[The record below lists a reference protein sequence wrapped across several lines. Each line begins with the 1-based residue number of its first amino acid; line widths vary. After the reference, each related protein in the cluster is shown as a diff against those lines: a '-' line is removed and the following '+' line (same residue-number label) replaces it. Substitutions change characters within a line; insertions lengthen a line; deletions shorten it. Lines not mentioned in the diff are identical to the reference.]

1 MDETSDGGASHDVLR
16 KRLKEAFEGDQGS
29 FAQAVLRSVV
39 DSVPAYVAFA
49 AADGQLLYMHHFAE
63 GYGESDV
70 MDASVYDFMDAPSTE
85 VTRRAIERVTRTAE
99 VESYRVVSPG
109 PDGTHSHYEV
119 QAVPI
124 VEHDEVVAL
133 ALVGTDIT
141 EMAKAERELQASR
154 EDLALAIE
162 ASGMGIWT
170 WDARSNEVVWDDMTY
185 RHFGVAAGSGV
196 PTQQA
201 YMGLIYPDDREDVS
215 RSIKRAMATG
225 TYEDLL
231 HRIVVDGEIRWLLCK
246 GRVIVGEDGKAI
258 GIRGGVFDVTERQRI
273 ELEMRERQKI
283 VSVGQLAAGVAHN
296 FNNMLMAVMGSLSV
310 IERKAAPALQPHV
323 ETAVHA
329 TEAAADVVK
338 SLGALTRPAGPA
350 PQRRRVRV
358 RDLVERAARIIRGT
372 FTSDVAFEM
381 ENHLAEDDDPWIE
394 AIEGELEHALLNL
407 CLNGRDAAREA
418 ARPNPKVS
426 LSVTR
431 RPHRSNELRNWIELA
446 VQDNGVGMDES
457 TRERL
462 FEPFFTTKESGTG
475 IGLFTAHRTVN
486 EHGGLL
492 DVHSQLNEGTT
503 FLVLLPAAAPAE
515 S

>member
-1 MDETSDGGASHDVLR
+1 MTEPDDSSRHDGLR
-16 KRLKEAFEGDQGS
+16 KRLREAFEGDQGS

-49 AADGQLLYMHHFAE
+49 SPNGRLLYMHHFAE
-63 GYGESDV
+63 GYGEADV
-70 MDASVYDFMDAPSTE
+70 ANASVYDFMDAPSVE
-85 VTRRAIERVTRTAE
+85 VTRRAIERVAETATQ
-99 VESYRVVSPG
+99 ESYRVASPRPG
-109 PDGTHSHYEV
+109 GEHSHYQV

-124 VEHDEVVAL
+124 VEDGEVIVL
-133 ALVGTDIT
+133 ALVGTDVT
-141 EMAKAERELQASR
+141 DMARAEQELQASR

-162 ASGMGIWT
+162 ATGMGIWT
-170 WDARSNEVVWDDMTY
+170 WDARSSEVLWDDLTC
-185 RHFGVAAGSGV
+185 RHFGLPPGNGP
-196 PTQQA
+196 PTYEGYLA
-201 YMGLIYPDDREDVS
+201 LIFPEDREAVG
-215 RSIKRAMATG
+215 RSVARAMETG

-231 HRIVVDGEIRWLLCK
+231 HRVVVDGEIRWLLCK
-246 GRVIVGEDGKAI
+246 GRVIVGEDEEAI

-310 IERKAAPALQPHV
+310 LERKSDPALRAHV
-323 ETAVHA
+323 ETAVQA

-338 SLGALTRPAGPA
+338 SLAALTRPAGPA

-358 RDLVERAARIIRGT
+358 RDLADRAARIVRGT
-372 FTSDVAFEM
+372 FTSDVAFELDV
-381 ENHLAEDDDPWIE
+381 HLAEDDDPWLE

-407 CLNGRDAAREA
+407 CLNGRDAVREA
-418 ARPNPKVS
+418 APSDPKVS

-446 VQDNGVGMDES
+446 VRDNGAGMDEA

-492 DVHSQLNEGTT
+492 NVRSDVGEGTT
-503 FLVLLPAAAPAE
+503 FLVLLPAAHRAE